1 MTEHSGPTLTDAKG
15 MGGVN
20 AQDGFD
26 YQVWDAVVRIP
37 AWLRSP
43 VFEGLTV
50 EGLEDVEARFFA
62 PHAPRG
68 HFLDRFQGKSA
79 QLTRGQ
85 VIDVFNDFAAFDD
98 AHPGAARAHVLVT
111 PSLPKELQW
120 LGKDSDRV
128 RRARPFYAPF
138 PDVIVASD
146 EKLERDIVAEFGQK
160 LGPRVARSFD
170 VSSRLFPDRTTA
182 EAMFAGALEQ
192 AFGVDL
198 SARKS
203 AQAFGALAT
212 HLVNNRGS
220 MVARST
226 LLRLIGE
233 VLGTPLISQ
242 GPLPVHVRSDR
253 NAPAEDAVEIDVSAF
268 SGMEGSPPTVEEWQ
282 TSLLAPLERTAK
294 WAHGSGYNRVRITGS
309 YRISTAFALGWS
321 FRAATGFD
329 LEIPTRGGA
338 DWLTDDRPGL
348 HEARLPW
355 EITAPDHLH
364 DGRLVVSIGVLRDP
378 TQDVRALLGLES
390 GSGVLRAYLGQPV
403 TSGREAQDSAQALKD
418 AVVAQ
423 VARLTPQGIDLFY
436 AGPAAL
442 AIALGHRW
450 NAMPATQLHE
460 FSPAQGYAPSALLGL
475 SKRH

>member
-1 MTEHSGPTLTDAKG
+1 MTEHPGPTLTDAKG

-68 HFLDRFQGKSA
+68 HFLDRFQAKSA
-79 QLTRGQ
+79 HLTRGQ
-85 VIDVFNDFAAFDD
+85 VIEVFKGFAAFDD
-98 AHPGAARAHVLVT
+98 AHAGAARAHVLVT

-120 LGKDSDRV
+120 LEKDSERV

-138 PDVIVASD
+138 PDVIAASD
-146 EKLERDIVAEFGQK
+146 QKLERDIVADFGPD
-160 LGPRVARSFD
+160 LGTRVARSYD
-170 VSSRLFPDRTTA
+170 VSTRVFPNRVTA
-182 EAMFAGALEQ
+182 EAMFAGVMEQ
-192 AFGVDL
+192 TFGVDL

-203 AQAFGALAT
+203 GEAFRAIAT
-212 HLVNNRGS
+212 HLVNNCGT

-233 VLGTPLISQ
+233 VLGAPLISQ

-253 NAPAEDAVEIDVSAF
+253 NAPAEDAIEIDASAF
-268 SGMEGSPPTVEEWQ
+268 SGMEGSAPAAEEWK
-282 TSLLAPLERTAK
+282 TSLAAPLERTAK
-294 WAHGSGYNRVRITGS
+294 WAHHNGHTRVRITGS

-321 FRAATGFD
+321 FRAATGFE
-329 LEIPTRGGA
+329 LEIPTRGG
-338 DWLTDDRPGL
+338 DWVTDDRLGPQ
-348 HEARLPW
+348 ETKLPW
-355 EITAPDHLH
+355 EITAPTELH
-364 DGRLVVSIGVLRDP
+364 NGRLVVSIGVLRDAA
-378 TQDVRALLGLES
+378 QDARALLGLES
-390 GSGVLRAYLGQPV
+390 GSGVLRAYLDRPV
-403 TSGREAQDSAQALKD
+403 TSGREAQDSVQALKN

-423 VARLTPQGIDLFY
+423 VARLAPRGIDLFY
-436 AGPAAL
+436 AGPAAM

-460 FSPAQGYAPSALLGL
+460 FRPTQGYVPSAVL
-475 SKRH
+475 R